1 MINKNMASILGMDI
15 PEETA
20 TEIVEIPPHEIVTV
34 DNDNLPPMKDIDRK
48 QLQGEYELQKV
59 IDFSL
64 GYQETLFDEI
74 GSIEPKYRSR
84 NIEVANATL
93 GIALDAIKV
102 KLKTQD
108 DKKKMRLK
116 EAEFVAPNKKSDIGD
131 TTNNFYFGS
140 REDLI
145 SAMAVDDD
153 DE

>member
-1 MINKNMASILGMDI
+1 MINKKMASILGMDI

-20 TEIVEIPPHEIVTV
+20 TEIVEIQPHEIVTI
-34 DNDNLPPMKDIDRK
+34 DNDDLPSMKDIDRK
-48 QLQGEYELQKV
+48 QLQGEHELQRV

-64 GYQETLFDEI
+64 GYQENLFDDI

-93 GIALDAIKV
+93 GIALEAIKV

-116 EAEFVAPNKKSDIGD
+116 EAEFVAPTKRGAGD
-131 TTNNFYFGS
+131 TNNNFYFGS

-145 SAMAVDDD
+145 SAMAG
-153 DE
+153 DEDE